1 MKRRCSDRRL
11 ARLVSQALY
20 ALEDP
25 AAGFVFDDFDRRY
38 CDAARKREA
47 DAARWFYRDKTSF
60 ETKYEADCARDG
72 EEPAWVSD
80 CGRGAETSVGI
91 VARALDGD
99 EAREDGA
106 GKPNGMSGT
115 WQRRRKSALER
126 VRRQLP
132 HALATLKLILKNH
145 DNRKESICSLM
156 KLQLS
161 SRKNGNSR
169 GKSTTATSATSSGSS
184 PARC

>member
-1 MKRRCSDRRL
+1 MVFS
-11 ARLVSQALY
+11 
-20 ALEDP
+20 DP
-25 AAGFVFDDFDRRY
+25 ARVRAGAR
-38 CDAARKREA
+38 AKRKREA

-60 ETKYEADCARDG
+60 ETKYEADCAKDG

-99 EAREDGA
+99 EAREDGT

-132 HALATLKLILKNH
+132 HALATLKLVLKNH

-156 KLQLS
+156 KSQRS
-161 SRKNGNSR
+161 SRRNGNSR